1 MSGACAVRE
10 CPPETNNRCMEYWN
24 LATAIFYVR
33 TEFGRQSSFARDS
46 TTCRCTIDRGTYVAY
61 RQKKVSACFDDAG
74 SDARWSGNVFLLNY
88 LFNLSYEIVVH
99 ALFCIYI
106 LNNIKL
112 IITLPVQVR

>member
-61 RQKKVSACFDDAG
+61 RQKK
-74 SDARWSGNVFLLNY
+74 FL
-88 LFNLSYEIVVH
+88 H
-99 ALFCIYI
+99 ALMMRDRMHGGAEMFFY
-106 LNNIKL
+106 L
-112 IITLPVQVR
+112 IIYLILATKLSCTHYFAYIYLIK